1 MSYKQFNRIRGLDGW
16 DASWAQTLSR
26 SETHVDLQGLTGRIA
41 FVVDNAD
48 EAVAAVVLG
57 LRHHLD
63 MGIVTRDRLTDAVRT
78 ALYQAGAHLFDFSQ
92 RVLDK
97 VPLTTAHQPGR
108 VFVLTSGTTGVA
120 KLVDHTWQTLNTRP
134 REKALVE
141 EETWFVPYQ
150 VGSYAWYQMI
160 CLGLFQDGQHIIN
173 ADANDLVSSFTRNA
187 SSITAMSSTP
197 TFWRVINMSVDEA
210 ALRSI
215 PIRSIS
221 LGGEIVDQALL
232 DRLGSLYPEA
242 DIRHIYAST
251 EAGAAIVVKDRRA
264 GFPKAFL
271 DRPQRSASIRVADG
285 RLFVQSQF
293 SQAAACGR
301 ADQWLDTGDLVEV
314 VDDRVYFRGRDKET
328 VINVGGM
335 KAFPTEIEA
344 HLLEHPDVLWAHVK
358 ARRAPLVG
366 ALPTASL
373 VFAKPIRK
381 PEEVEAELS
390 KFLRNRLP
398 SHAVPRVW
406 EFLDA
411 IPVKASLKS

>member
-1 MSYKQFNRIRGLDGW
+1 MPFKQFNRVRGLDGR
-16 DASWAQTLSR
+16 DASWAQTLAHAER
-26 SETHVDLQGLTGRIA
+26 HVDPTTLTGRIA
-41 FVVDNAD
+41 FVVDDAD
-48 EAVAAVVLG
+48 EASAAVVLG
-57 LRHHLD
+57 LRHRLD

-78 ALYQAGAHLFDFSQ
+78 SLYQAGVHLFDFS
-92 RVLDK
+92 RRALEK

-108 VFVLTSGTTGVA
+108 VFVLTSGTTGAA

-134 REKALVE
+134 SEKSSVE
-141 EETWFVPYQ
+141 EEAWFVPYQ

-160 CLGLFQDGQHIIN
+160 CLGLFQGGQHIIN
-173 ADANDLVSSFTRNA
+173 ADAKDLVGSFTRNV
-187 SSITAMSSTP
+187 SSITAISSTP

-210 ALRSI
+210 IVRSA

-232 DRLGSLYPEA
+232 DKLGSLYPRA

-271 DRPQRSASIRVADG
+271 DRPQRQASIRVADG
-285 RLFVQSQF
+285 RLFVRSQF
-293 SQAAACGR
+293 THAAAGGR

-314 VDDRVYFRGRDKET
+314 VDDRVYFRGRDKDT

-344 HLLEHPDVLWAHVK
+344 QLLQHPDVLWAHVK

-366 ALPTASL
+366 ALPTARL
-373 VFAKPIRK
+373 VFAKPVSRSD
-381 PEEVEAELS
+381 EVEAELS
-390 KFLRNRLP
+390 KFLRSRLP
-398 SHAVPRVW
+398 AHAVPRVW